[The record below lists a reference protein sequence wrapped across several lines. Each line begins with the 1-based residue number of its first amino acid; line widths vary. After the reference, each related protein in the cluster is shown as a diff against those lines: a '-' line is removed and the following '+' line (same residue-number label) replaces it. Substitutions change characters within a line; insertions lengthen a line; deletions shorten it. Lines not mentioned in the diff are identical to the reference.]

1 MDKKGQTLVVFV
13 LLIPLFMI
21 LAALIIDNS
30 MIVNEKLHL
39 KNVTKDIIRND
50 LIKTQ
55 IDNDKIKMLLKKNNI
70 PTDELEIIREKGKLN
85 IKNHYFINSI
95 FGKVVGFNNY
105 ELEIDITGEIKNNK
119 VIFK

>member
-85 IKNHYFINSI
+85 IKNHYFINSMA
-95 FGKVVGFNNY
+95 
-105 ELEIDITGEIKNNK
+105 
-119 VIFK
+119 